1 MNKNKE
7 QLLNKRYRAERRFR
21 LYGQSAIFMAL
32 LFLTIFI
39 FKIFSTGY
47 TAFQK
52 TWLIVPVNF
61 DAEMMMI
68 DQNPSKED
76 LQDADYYDIALK
88 SMADLDQNANDDQ
101 KKSIEENGVIFFWK
115 RN

>member
-7 QLLNKRYRAERRFR
+7 KLLNSRYRAEKRFQF
-21 LYGQSAIFMAL
+21 YGKSAIILAL

-52 TWLIVPVNF
+52 TWLVIPVTF
-61 DAEMMMI
+61 DAETLYL
-68 DQNPSKED
+68 DENPSIED
-76 LQDADYYDIALK
+76 IEDADYF
-88 SMADLDQNANDDQ
+88 DLAIFL
-101 KKSIEENGVIFFWK
+101 SHHSEGFVFFWSGSNIEYPSV
-115 RN
+115 RF